1 MARSGRKPETKAK
14 PPSFERVDA
23 CIRDLQDRHDYLHKV
38 TRTPATREAAMAG
51 IVGEL
56 QAGHLPISELDMR
69 CLAIFAFSGVS
80 IKKGTPK
87 EARLAYRAVALLL
100 LTLRDASPGP
110 LLDEAFPALSKAIQ
124 ANNDDAPPPPA
135 TLIAAID
142 CLAAASFAGACHV
155 EEAMKALW
163 HVMVPPPVRS
173 RSAKLKAP
181 ETSPVVVAAAV
192 SAWTFLLTTAATTN
206 TQQRKKKGESS
217 SSWSTSMA
225 SLVEMLDAGDRR
237 VRIAAGEALAVC
249 VELNLVTN
257 KDMDVLEAK
266 VLELADEP
274 GSKGA
279 NNTLLREQ
287 KELFGRIA
295 AFLDHDEPPEA
306 SVRTSSGKDGVMK
319 VSTWVRLAQL
329 NFLSKLL
336 GNGFLKHARDNPLLN
351 EAFRSGRVEG
361 KPLSIQEHE
370 SGGMTIDNFFP
381 WHLYRDRDWPWVS
394 DNIFYRKDGYGRDSQ
409 GLLQLGWH

>member
-1 MARSGRKPETKAK
+1 MARSGSKAETK

-23 CIRDLQDRHDYLHKV
+23 CIRDLQDRHDYWHKI

-56 QAGHLPISELDMR
+56 QAGHLPISVLDMR

-80 IKKGTPK
+80 IQKGTPK
-87 EARLAYRAVALLL
+87 EARLAYRAVGLLL
-100 LTLRDASPGP
+100 LTLRDGSPGP

-124 ANNDDAPPPPA
+124 ADDAPPA

-142 CLAAASFAGACHV
+142 CLATASFTAACHV
-155 EEAMKALW
+155 EEAMKAIW
-163 HVMVPPPVRS
+163 HVMVRPPVRS
-173 RSAKLKAP
+173 RSAKLKTREAP
-181 ETSPVVVAAAV
+181 ETSPEVLAAAV
-192 SAWTFLLTTAATTN
+192 SAWTFLLTTTTTN
-206 TQQRKKKGESS
+206 TQQKKKADRT
-217 SSWSTSMA
+217 SSWSTSIA
-225 SLVEMLDAGDRR
+225 SLMEMLDADDRR

-249 VELNLVTN
+249 VELNLLTN
-257 KDMDVLEAK
+257 KDMDVLVAK
-266 VLELADEP
+266 VSDLADEP
-274 GSKGA
+274 ASKGA

-295 AFLDHDEPPEA
+295 AFLQHDEPPEA
-306 SVRTSSGKDGVMK
+306 SVRTSSGRHGVMK

-336 GNGFLKHARDNPLLN
+336 GNGFLKHAQDNPRLN

-361 KPLSIQEHE
+361 KPLSIQDEE
-370 SGGMTIDNFFP
+370 SGMTIDDFFP
-381 WHLYRDRDWPWVS
+381 WHLYRDRDWPWIS
-394 DNIFYRKDGYGRDSQ
+394 DNIFSRQ
-409 GLLQLGWH
+409 GPQALLQLGWH

>member
-1 MARSGRKPETKAK
+1 MARSGRKPETK

-23 CIRDLQDRHDYLHKV
+23 CIRNLQDRHDYWHKI

-51 IVGEL
+51 IVGDL
-56 QAGHLPISELDMR
+56 QAGHLPISVLDMR

-87 EARLAYRAVALLL
+87 EARLAYRAVSLLL
-100 LTLRDASPGP
+100 LTLHDGSPGP

-124 ANNDDAPPPPA
+124 ADDAPPA

-142 CLAAASFAGACHV
+142 CLATASFTGACHV
-155 EEAMKALW
+155 EEAMKAIW
-163 HVMVPPPVRS
+163 HVMVKPPVRS
-173 RSAKLKAP
+173 RSTKLKTREAP
-181 ETSPVVVAAAV
+181 ETSLEVLAAAV
-192 SAWTFLLTTAATTN
+192 SAWTFLLATTTT
-206 TQQRKKKGESS
+206 TQQQQKKADRGT
-217 SSWSTSMA
+217 SSWSTSIA
-225 SLVEMLDAGDRR
+225 SLMEMLDADDRR

-249 VELNLVTN
+249 VELNLLTN
-257 KDMDVLEAK
+257 KDMDVLVAK
-266 VLELADEP
+266 VSELADELA
-274 GSKGA
+274 SKGA

-306 SVRTSSGKDGVMK
+306 SVRTSSERQGVMK

-336 GNGFLKHARDNPLLN
+336 GNGFLKHAQDNPRLN

-361 KPLSIQEHE
+361 KPLSIQDDE
-370 SGGMTIDNFFP
+370 SGMTIDDFFP
-381 WHLYRDRDWPWVS
+381 WHLYRDRDCPWIS
-394 DNIFYRKDGYGRDSQ
+394 DNIFSREGPQ